1 MKDRIKAIRK
11 EVGLTQTDFGKRIG
25 VKGNTITGYETGLR
39 NPSDAILNSICREFN
54 INEVWLRTGEGEP
67 FSTIDENDR
76 YIINLGK
83 LAGVDNEFIKN
94 AVNFIAETE
103 PEKLKVIEDFMRKCL
118 GI

>member
-54 INEVWLRTGEGEP
+54 VNEVWLRTGEGEP
-67 FSTIDENDR
+67 FSKIDENDR

>member
-54 INEVWLRTGEGEP
+54 VNEVWLRTGEGEP
-67 FSTIDENDR
+67 FSKIDENDR

-103 PEKLKVIEDFMRKCL
+103 PEKLKIIEDFMRKCL

>member
-54 INEVWLRTGEGEP
+54 VNEVWLRTGEGEP